1 MRHYVS
7 PFVLAALAFCNLI
20 PAFAAPGAD
29 SANAELSNPNP
40 APMTKM
46 AIESPVK
53 SIWQSGRPVPVD
65 LDLLRAKASPAVLP
79 AKPAMAKVQPGLVKW
94 HGNLNDALA
103 ASKVSGKPVLLF
115 QLLGNL
121 DDAYC

>member
-7 PFVLAALAFCNLI
+7 PFVLAALALCNLI
-20 PAFAAPGAD
+20 PAVAAPGAD
-29 SANAELSNPNP
+29 SAKAELGNPNP

-53 SIWQSGRPVPVD
+53 SMWQSGRPVPAD
-65 LDLLRAKASPAVLP
+65 LDLLRAKASPAVAP
-79 AKPAMAKVQPGLVKW
+79 ATAMAKVQPGLVKW
-94 HGNLNDALA
+94 RGNLNDALA

>member
-1 MRHYVS
+1 MRHYATIVLGVLLSNLS
-7 PFVLAALAFCNLI
+7 PAL
-20 PAFAAPGAD
+20 AAPGSD
-29 SANAELSNPNP
+29 SAKEVMRLDP

-53 SIWQSGRPVPVD
+53 SIWQSGRPAPAD
-65 LDLLRAKASPAVLP
+65 LNLLRVNSPSAVP
-79 AKPAMAKVQPGLVKW
+79 AKPSMAKVQPGLVNW
-94 HGNLNDALA
+94 RGNLSDALS